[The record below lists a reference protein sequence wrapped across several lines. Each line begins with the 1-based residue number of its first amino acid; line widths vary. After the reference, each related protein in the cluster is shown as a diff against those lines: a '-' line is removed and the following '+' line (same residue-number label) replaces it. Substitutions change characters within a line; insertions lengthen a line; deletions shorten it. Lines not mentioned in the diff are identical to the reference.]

1 MDVEG
6 RGLPGWARMRSPREA
21 LQSGDT
27 CRTGH
32 HDDAPGPGG
41 KASANRRL

>member
-1 MDVEG
+1 MEG
-6 RGLPGWARMRSPREA
+6 RGLPGRARMRSPTWEA

-27 CRTGH
+27 CRTGS

-41 KASANRRL
+41 EASANRRL